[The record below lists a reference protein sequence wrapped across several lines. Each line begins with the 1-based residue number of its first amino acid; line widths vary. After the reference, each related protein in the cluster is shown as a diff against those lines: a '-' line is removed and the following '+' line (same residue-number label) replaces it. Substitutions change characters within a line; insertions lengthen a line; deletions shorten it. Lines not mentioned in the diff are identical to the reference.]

1 MSKSK
6 RIAIIG
12 SGPAGL
18 MAATQL
24 ILSSKNSELEIHL
37 FEKRSGFGR
46 KLLIAGSSGLN
57 ISHEHSVQDF
67 SDHYEGWTSDFWR
80 KLLQSYGP
88 KEWIEFIEKKLGME
102 TFLGTSQRYFVK
114 EMKASNLLKKWT
126 SLLEN
131 HGVHFHSQSELS
143 NFSIENNEIALEFNQ
158 DSSLN
163 QNFARVALFLGGGS
177 WEDEEP
183 KWVEL
188 FREKKIQFIPF
199 EPSNVGYEVNWS
211 EKFLTEAEG
220 KPLKKIELETSRG
233 KKMGEL
239 VITRY
244 GLEGTP
250 IYFCGIQGN
259 AHLDL
264 KPDLTPDQI
273 TAKLIQIKENLS
285 PMRRVKHYLGLSEAA
300 ESLLFHHTSPEI
312 KADLQKLIITIKRF
326 PISLLKPRP
335 LSEAISSKG
344 GVSLDEVSKSFELK
358 QFPGIYCGGEMLN
371 WDAPTGGFLIQAS
384 ISQGAAVAK
393 SLLSTI

>member
-6 RIAIIG
+6 RIAIVG

-24 ILSSKNSELEIHL
+24 ALSPKSAELEIYL

-57 ISHEHSVQDF
+57 ISHEHSMQDF
-67 SDHYEGWTSDFWR
+67 SDHYEGWTPEFWK

-88 KEWIEFIEKKLGME
+88 KDWIEFIEKKLGME

-126 SLLEN
+126 ALLET

-143 NFSIENNEIALEFNQ
+143 DFSIQNEKILLTFNQ
-158 DSSLN
+158 DPTLHET
-163 QNFARVALFLGGGS
+163 FDRVAFFLGGGS

-188 FREKKIQFIPF
+188 FRQKEISFIPF
-199 EPSNVGYEVNWS
+199 EPSNVGYEVNWN
-211 EKFLTEAEG
+211 EKFLAEAEG

-239 VITRY
+239 VVTRY

-250 IYFCGIQGN
+250 IYFCGTPGI
-259 AHLDL
+259 AYLDL
-264 KPDLTPDQI
+264 KPDLTLEQI
-273 TAKLIQIKENLS
+273 TAKLSQVKENLS

-312 KADLQKLIITIKRF
+312 KTDLQKLITTIKRF
-326 PISLLKPRP
+326 PLTLQKPRP
-335 LSEAISSKG
+335 LSESISSKG
-344 GVSLDEVSKSFELK
+344 GVSLDEVTPSLELAR
-358 QFPGIYCGGEMLN
+358 FPGIYCGGEMLD

-384 ISQGAAVAK
+384 VSQGAAVAK